1 MFCSRRAVRA
11 AAPSP
16 YGRRQRLDF
25 FCSLRR
31 PVSFILQTRR
41 RDEPGWTAAALRY
54 PPMLS
59 VPLEKSVA
67 VGEVE
72 CHEDIYRPYYVRGP
86 KGIIVELVQ
95 QIG

>member
-1 MFCSRRAVRA
+1 
-11 AAPSP
+11 
-16 YGRRQRLDF
+16 
-25 FCSLRR
+25 
-31 PVSFILQTRR
+31 
-41 RDEPGWTAAALRY
+41 
-54 PPMLS
+54 MLS